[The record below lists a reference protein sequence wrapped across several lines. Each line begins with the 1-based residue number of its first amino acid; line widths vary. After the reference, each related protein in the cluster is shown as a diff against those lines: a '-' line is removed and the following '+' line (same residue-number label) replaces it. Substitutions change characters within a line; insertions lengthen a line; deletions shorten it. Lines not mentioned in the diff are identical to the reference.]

1 MGKSILYT
9 VVFLTT
15 FLTYSQQKEAENN
28 TKVGLVLSGG
38 GAKGLAHIG
47 ALKVIEESGV
57 QIDYIAGTSM
67 GAIVGALYASGY
79 SADELTELFKQVDFE
94 ELISDDFQRK
104 DKSFFERDNS
114 GRHAVTLP
122 FNKFKVALPSSISK
136 GQNTYNFYVKLLD
149 HVKEVSNFKELPI
162 PFFCIATDIE
172 SGKQVVLDKGYLPDA
187 MLASGAIPTLFEPVK
202 INGQLLVDG
211 GVTNNYPIDELLE
224 KDVDV
229 IIGVDVQDSLLQKEQ
244 LISASDIMKQVS
256 NFNTNDQMIEKVKKT
271 SIYIKPNITGFS
283 VISFEQGNEIY
294 KNGYEE
300 ADKFKTEL
308 IELSKT
314 QVKKPSPI
322 IEKVKGHHE
331 SYTIDKVSIN
341 GNKNYTRAYVL
352 GKLKIKTPS
361 VISYEKIEKGIIS
374 LASTDNFNVVKY
386 KITHDGVLDI
396 NLRESNNKTS
406 LKLAVHYDDLY
417 KGSALINVSHKQL
430 FTNNDIVS
438 FDFILGEN
446 IRYNFEYYID
456 KGFYWSIGF
465 KSRLNSFENKV
476 DLNIFNNNPA
486 VPSVDDDVDVLD
498 LTNQFYVE
506 TLFRKDFAFALGVE
520 HKLLKITAE
529 ETNLKIENDN
539 FFSAYGELRY
549 DTLDDVYYPTKG
561 VYFKGDVHQYF
572 FTDKIT
578 DIYDPFTIGKA
589 KMGFATKLLPKV
601 YFNLFS
607 DGGFRI
613 GNNTNP
619 SFDFV
624 LGGYGN
630 NFINNYVPFYG
641 FDFLSIAG
649 DGYVKSDISLH
660 YQFYKKHFLTG
671 SFNMANVDDG
681 LFKDGDWL
689 SLPDHIGY
697 ALGYGTKTILGPVQ
711 VKSTW
716 SPEIKR
722 VQWFVSLGYWF

>member
-9 VVFLTT
+9 VVFLTA
-15 FLTYSQQKEAENN
+15 LLSYSQQKETENN
-28 TKVGLVLSGG
+28 VKVGLVLSGG

-57 QIDYIAGTSM
+57 HVDYIAGTSM

-79 SADELTELFKQVDFE
+79 SADELTELFRQVNFE
-94 ELISDDFQRK
+94 ELIGDEFQRK

-114 GRHAVTLP
+114 DKHAVTLP
-122 FNKFKVALPSSISK
+122 FNKLKVSLPSSISK

-149 HVKEVSNFKELPI
+149 HVKEVSNFKDLPI
-162 PFFCIATDIE
+162 PFFCIATNVE
-172 SGKQVVLDKGYLPDA
+172 SGKQVILDKGYLPDA
-187 MLASGAIPTLFEPVK
+187 ILASGAIPTLFEPVN

-211 GVTNNYPIDELLE
+211 GVSNNYPIDELLE
-224 KDVDV
+224 KDIDV
-229 IIGVDVQDSLLQKEQ
+229 VIGVDVQDSLMKKE
-244 LISASDIMKQVS
+244 LLVSASDIMRQVS
-256 NFNTNDQMIEKVKKT
+256 NFNTNNQMLEKVKKT

-283 VISFEQGNEIY
+283 IVSFEQGDEIY
-294 KNGYEE
+294 KTGYDA

-308 IELSKT
+308 KELSKT
-314 QVKKPSPI
+314 QVINSRFVNDKH
-322 IEKVKGHHE
+322 KGN
-331 SYTIDKVSIN
+331 VSFYRINEVRVN

-352 GKLKIKTPS
+352 GKLKLKTPS
-361 VISYEKIEKGIIS
+361 TVSYKNIEKGIIS
-374 LASTDNFNVVKY
+374 LAATDNFNVVKY
-386 KITHDGVLDI
+386 KITHDSILDLT
-396 NLRESNNKTS
+396 LRESKSKTS
-406 LKLAVHYDDLY
+406 LKLGIHYDDLY
-417 KGSALINVSHKQL
+417 KGAALINISHKQ
-430 FTNNDIVS
+430 FITNNDIVS

-456 KGFYWSIGF
+456 KGFYWSIGL
-465 KSRLNSFENKV
+465 KSRLTSFGNKI
-476 DLNIFNNNPA
+476 DLNVFNNNLTPI
-486 VPSVDDDVDVLD
+486 SIEDDIDVLD
-498 LTNQFYVE
+498 LTNQFYIE
-506 TLFRKDFAFALGVE
+506 TLFKKDFALALGAE

-529 ETNLKIENDN
+529 ETNTKFENDN
-539 FFSAYGELRY
+539 FFSAYGELKY
-549 DTLDDVYYPTKG
+549 DALDDIYYPTKG
-561 VYFKGDVHQYF
+561 AYFKGDFHQYF
-572 FTDKIT
+572 FTGKKAED
-578 DIYDPFTIGKA
+578 YEPFSIAKA

-601 YFNLFS
+601 YLNLFTE
-607 DGGFRI
+607 GGFRI

-649 DGYVKSDISLH
+649 DGYVKTDVSLH

-671 SFNMANVDDG
+671 GFNMANVNDG

-689 SLPDHIGY
+689 SLPDHLGY
-697 ALGYGTKTILGPVQ
+697 ALGYGAKTILGPVQ

-716 SPEIKR
+716 SPEIKK